1 MTSADS
7 DEEARLHP
15 STMMLPNRIEDK
27 EMSLKKE
34 HDQPQ
39 IRNEVNHGARTP
51 SLNWNPGVKPTIR
64 TKLTSLKLG
73 SSNSSVEV
81 TASNQKA
88 VPQPVTL
95 TQMISSGDHP
105 HNSKDD
111 TKDDSEGSS
120 GHRAPISAQVT
131 HSYGH
136 SVGPSADLGDGALPT
151 KSEQEFNESI
161 VGSASPSIHIGGSEE
176 ASDDALV
183 TTFSKSDLRRSADI
197 KSQAEQPGALL
208 SSIPMNRASE
218 SQESGEYLEG
228 SEERTASQEL
238 SGAQESFRQ
247 DTISKEVSRLQE
259 TEGNSLADAGMMTCK
274 YLPHDE
280 LVLQKRY
287 FGYEKP
293 ADYNWNDE
301 PVICRACYQVGH
313 TYEQCE
319 PNCEACDLF
328 KQQEGR
334 FPEGYEPHWTR
345 QCISHHRC
353 YRCHGLG
360 HDKKDCSTKFV
371 IPISEVTCDRC
382 SEKGH
387 LEDQCKTLW
396 HTYVPPPEHKVRR
409 VQSLP
414 IYCYRCGKGGHQGP
428 QCPDKRPG
436 RQSPTSTAFKR
447 GNIEY
452 YLDPNSENQ
461 AIHPPGVRYNH
472 EAEMVPL
479 PTRPKPRRVLYVESD
494 GEEEE
499 QGFIRPKVS
508 RPGEAGPRSHIR
520 FTELEDRSAYAR
532 DRPFDDDVDQ
542 RPQQSSYQGRNRGQ
556 YRDYG
561 RNGRDN
567 REDRSY
573 RPGGDSRYDNDLHD
587 SRDYPM
593 RNEAY
598 KQNANQAYRRR
609 SRSRSRS
616 PRRLRSLEP
625 RYRGGQ
631 GGRGDD
637 FAARGG
643 RDSYR
648 PREGQPPLPREP
660 LPPRPRGNSQPQRG
674 PRGSPGGGGRGGRSG
689 RGEGRGG
696 GKRGRGGSGRGG
708 GGESYKPMPSAGS
721 KAWSKHRT

>member
-334 FPEGYEPHWTR
+334 FPEVTIDATDVTVLDMTR
-345 QCISHHRC
+345 KI
-353 YRCHGLG
+353 
-360 HDKKDCSTKFV
+360 V
-371 IPISEVTCDRC
+371 
-382 SEKGH
+382 
-387 LEDQCKTLW
+387 
-396 HTYVPPPEHKVRR
+396 
-409 VQSLP
+409 
-414 IYCYRCGKGGHQGP
+414 
-428 QCPDKRPG
+428 
-436 RQSPTSTAFKR
+436 
-447 GNIEY
+447 
-452 YLDPNSENQ
+452 
-461 AIHPPGVRYNH
+461 
-472 EAEMVPL
+472 
-479 PTRPKPRRVLYVESD
+479 
-494 GEEEE
+494 
-499 QGFIRPKVS
+499 
-508 RPGEAGPRSHIR
+508 
-520 FTELEDRSAYAR
+520 
-532 DRPFDDDVDQ
+532 
-542 RPQQSSYQGRNRGQ
+542 QQSSLSLSVKSHVTDALRRATWKINARHFGILTFLH
-556 YRDYG
+556 
-561 RNGRDN
+561 
-567 REDRSY
+567 RSTKS
-573 RPGGDSRYDNDLHD
+573 DVFSLC
-587 SRDYPM
+587 
-593 RNEAY
+593 
-598 KQNANQAYRRR
+598 R
-609 SRSRSRS
+609 STAIGAVRAVIRALNVQTS
-616 PRRLRSLEP
+616 
-625 RYRGGQ
+625 
-631 GGRGDD
+631 
-637 FAARGG
+637 ARVGNLQLA
-643 RDSYR
+643 
-648 PREGQPPLPREP
+648 QP
-660 LPPRPRGNSQPQRG
+660 S
-674 PRGSPGGGGRGGRSG
+674 
-689 RGEGRGG
+689 RGEISSTTWIQIQKTKQFIHREYAITTKLKWYLCRHGQS
-696 GKRGRGGSGRGG
+696 RGGSSTSNQMVKKRSKVLFAQRSLVQARPAHARTFALPSWKIDLPTPVIGLLTMMSTNVLNRARIRAAIADNIETTGETDETIARTVVTVRGVIPVTIMTCTTLVITLCGMRHTSKTPIKLTVDDLALVLAHHVAFAHLSQGTVADKAGVGMISRHEVGVIVTAREKGSPHFHESRYRHDQGVIPNLSEVHVVVLEAVGEVDAAVEVKEEVAGNVGVVVVGEEVAESLTSRCQVQALRRGANTGLKPLFYEGR
-708 GGESYKPMPSAGS
+708 
-721 KAWSKHRT
+721 